1 MSHTVIGQC
10 PRCGAPIYSPM
21 MWHGITPP
29 PAQYSCACFKSDST
43 VYTTNTSVSEELFP
57 RTPEENSNLHKL
69 VDLQE
74 ARIHQLE
81 QALEYEKARN
91 EAATV
96 VVEEAPFYATEEARE
111 RVKQALE
118 DYVSRQKR
126 QMRMHF

>member
-1 MSHTVIGQC
+1 
-10 PRCGAPIYSPM
+10 
-21 MWHGITPP
+21 
-29 PAQYSCACFKSDST
+29 